1 MSNEH
6 EVVLDRDKQYSEVK
20 KKIERKEGEPT
31 AAFKGASW
39 GALIVGVAAYLIGLF
54 NAGMELNEK
63 GYYFAILIFGLYSSV
78 SLQKAVR
85 DREEGIPV
93 TSIYYGIS
101 WFALIVSISLMAI
114 GLYNAGS
121 IVLSEKGFY
130 GMAFVLS
137 LFAAITVQKNVRET
151 QRARERD

>member
-1 MSNEH
+1 MKNDIEDLF
-6 EVVLDRDKQYSEVK
+6 EREKRDESKPK
-20 KKIERKEGEPT
+20 LERKDGEPT

-39 GALIVGVAAYLIGLF
+39 AALLIGISAYLSGLY

-63 GYYFAILIFGLYSSV
+63 GYYFAVLIFGLYSSV

-85 DREEGIPV
+85 DKEEGIPV
-93 TSIYYGIS
+93 TNIYYGIS
-101 WFALIVSISLMAI
+101 WVAIIISILLMGI

-137 LFAAITVQKNVRET
+137 VFAAITVQKNVRDT
-151 QRARERD
+151 QKAKERD